1 MIVQLYKIVRFII
14 IIIIINSGIVVLFE
28 FFGGNWQVKMAS
40 SVEKE
45 GSAAVRDAGASEERV
60 WLDLPAPSGWTK
72 KVLIL

>member
-1 MIVQLYKIVRFII
+1 
-14 IIIIINSGIVVLFE
+14 
-28 FFGGNWQVKMAS
+28 MAS

-45 GSAAVRDAGASEERV
+45 GSAAARADAGASEERV

>member
-1 MIVQLYKIVRFII
+1 
-14 IIIIINSGIVVLFE
+14 
-28 FFGGNWQVKMAS
+28 MAS

-45 GSAAVRDAGASEERV
+45 GSAAVRADAGASEERV